1 MVKDSGAKVRAH
13 RLRALAGPRALSVA
27 INGRGL
33 PRALVFEG
41 AERVVTEIQD
51 RWRIDDEW
59 WREEPVSRMYYEL
72 QLDGDRIVTVY
83 QDLTGGAW
91 WLQRY

>member
-1 MVKDSGAKVRAH
+1 MVKDPRAPIRPH
-13 RLRALAGPRALSVA
+13 RLRPLAGPRSLHVEIDA
-27 INGRGL
+27 RGC
-33 PRALVFEG
+33 PRAIAHEG
-41 AERVVTEIQD
+41 AMRSVISIQD

-59 WREEPVSRMYYEL
+59 WREIPLSRMYYQL
-72 QLDGDRIVTVY
+72 QLDGDRVITVY